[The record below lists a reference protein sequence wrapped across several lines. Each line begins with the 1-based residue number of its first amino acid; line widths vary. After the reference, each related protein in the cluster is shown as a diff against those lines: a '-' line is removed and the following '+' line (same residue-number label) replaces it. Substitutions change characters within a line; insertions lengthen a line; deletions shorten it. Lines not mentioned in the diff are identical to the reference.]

1 MNYRTV
7 KNKTS
12 AEFTEKKSRFIGY
25 ICPVTTE
32 EEALE
37 FIAEIKAKHRDAR
50 HNVYAYIVR
59 KNNIMRYSDDGE
71 PQGTAGFPSLEV
83 LQKEGLTDV
92 AVVVTRYFGGILLGG
107 GGLLRAYSRAVKDAV
122 DAAVPVRMEMR
133 KIYVSKVTYPLYNTV
148 IKTISACEGIV
159 SESEFLENVKIK
171 FSLKPG
177 EEKEFKVK
185 LDDATNAC
193 ADFECIG
200 EEYICVE
207 E

>member
-25 ICPVTTE
+25 ISPVTTE

-122 DAAVPVRMEMR
+122 DAAIPVRMEMR
-133 KIYVSKVTYPLYNTV
+133 KIYTSKVSYPLYNTV
-148 IKTISACEGIV
+148 IKVINACDGIV
-159 SESEFLENVKIK
+159 SGSEFLENVKIK
-171 FSLKPG
+171 FSLNPDG
-177 EEKEFKVK
+177 ENDFKVK

-193 ADFECIG
+193 ADFKCIG

>member
-25 ICPVTTE
+25 ISPVTTE

-37 FIAEIKAKHRDAR
+37 FVAEIKARHRDAR

-133 KIYVSKVTYPLYNTV
+133 KIYISKVSYPLYNTV
-148 IKTISACEGIV
+148 IKTIASCDGII
-159 SESEFLENVKIK
+159 SDSEFLENVTIK
-171 FSLKPG
+171 FSLKPD
-177 EEKEFKVK
+177 EEIDFKVK

-193 ADFECIG
+193 AAFECIG